1 MIKSTY
7 YYWLNKLD
15 KVFPIAKLGV
25 FFGVFVVISVIIVIA
40 LSIKGSGLNKEY
52 YDANLK
58 NEVQEIELRDNGFH
72 YKINSSWYLIK
83 HPIVNY
89 IEVGDSII
97 KESQSLH
104 IQIKSLSKVKW
115 DKEVRKNIVFRKV
128 PI

>member
-7 YYWLNKLD
+7 HYWLNKLD

-25 FFGVFVVISVIIVIA
+25 FFGAFVIISVIIFIA
-40 LSIKGSGLNKEY
+40 LSLKGSGLNEEY
-52 YDANLK
+52 YNANLK
-58 NEVQEIELRDNGFH
+58 NKVQEIELKDNGFH

-89 IEVGDSII
+89 IELGDSII
-97 KESQSLH
+97 KEPQSLR
-104 IQIKSLSKVKW
+104 IQVKNQSKVKW
-115 DKEVRKNIVFRKV
+115 DKEVKKNIVFRKV